1 MSARLKYRQLSCQDN
16 LDEIVE
22 LVNAAYRGVSGPRR
36 WTTEAHLVQGDR
48 LQKVDL
54 ERQVASGEI
63 VLYAGYLDEK
73 PVCCIA
79 LKRDDQVTEFGTFA
93 VDPELHGLGFGKRLL
108 DMVESS
114 ARPYSRIF
122 QVSVVTQN
130 ADLIRF
136 YERRGYSRIGQT
148 LAYPVG
154 QRVGEPLI
162 EDISLTVLQKKA

>member
-16 LDEIVE
+16 LDELVE
-22 LVNAAYRGVSGPRR
+22 LVNAAYRGTSGPGR

-54 ERQVASGEI
+54 ERQVASGEV
-63 VLYAGYLDEK
+63 VLYAGYLDEN

-79 LKRDDQVTEFGTFA
+79 LKRDDQVTEFGMFA
-93 VDPELHGLGFGKRLL
+93 VDPALHGVGIGKQLL
-108 DMVESS
+108 DMAESE
-114 ARPYSRIF
+114 ARPYSRLF

-130 ADLIRF
+130 VDLIRF
-136 YERRGYSRIGQT
+136 YERRGYSRTGET

-154 QRVGEPLI
+154 QRVGKPII

>member
-1 MSARLKYRQLSCQDN
+1 MKYRQLSCQDN

-22 LVNAAYRGVSGPRR
+22 LVNAAYRGASGPRR

-54 ERQVASGEI
+54 ERQVSSGEI
-63 VLYAGYLDEK
+63 ALYAGYRDAR

-79 LKRDDQVTEFGTFA
+79 LKRDGEVTEFGMFA
-93 VDPELHGLGFGKRLL
+93 VDPGLHGLGLGKQLL
-108 DMVESS
+108 DMAESK
-114 ARPYSRIF
+114 ARPYSGIF

-136 YERRGYSRIGQT
+136 YERRGYCRTGQT

-154 QRVGEPLI
+154 QRVGEPII
-162 EDISLTVLQKKA
+162 EDISLTVLQKMA

>member
-1 MSARLKYRQLSCQDN
+1 MKYRQLSCQDN
-16 LDEIVE
+16 LGEIVE
-22 LVNAAYRGVSGPRR
+22 LVNAAYRGVNGPGR

-54 ERQVASGEI
+54 ERQVASGKI

-79 LKRDDQVTEFGTFA
+79 LNRDDQVTEFGTFA
-93 VDPELHGLGFGKRLL
+93 VDPELHGLGFGKLLL
-108 DMVESS
+108 DMAESS

-130 ADLIRF
+130 ID
-136 YERRGYSRIGQT
+136 
-148 LAYPVG
+148 
-154 QRVGEPLI
+154 
-162 EDISLTVLQKKA
+162 